1 MKEVFKELIVE
12 SQTQE
17 FEVGFPRALEIA
29 MNTRLIVSVIG
40 ARRSGKTTYLFQL
53 IQKLKKSGVP
63 QKNILFINFE
73 DERLKVDV
81 SQLDSLLQAYNE
93 LYPEVNWQ
101 EVHLFF
107 DEIQNVE
114 GWERFVRRV
123 YDTKTRH
130 IYVSGSNAKLLST
143 EIATSL
149 RGRSLSYTVYP
160 FSFLEYLNALKVPV
174 SFKTQQEKSRMIYH
188 TELYMQQGGFAD
200 TLFLDQPTRVKL
212 LQEYYNVM
220 MFRDIVERYQIS
232 NINVLRFFI
241 KKIFAG
247 VTVPFSVNKVYNDLK
262 SMGYKTSNNNLYEY
276 LEHCQAVF
284 LTQAI
289 DKFDYSEIKQAKSEK
304 KLYVID
310 TGFLSAIDFPASKN
324 WGKLFENMVF
334 MEFNKIGKKL
344 TYFKTRYECDFI
356 LEEEGEFYPIQVS
369 YRLTES
375 ETRKREFRGLIEAC
389 KTLGVQEGTVIT
401 LDQYEIVE
409 FNGYKINI
417 VPFYAYFLK

>member
-1 MKEVFKELIVE
+1 
-12 SQTQE
+12 
-17 FEVGFPRALEIA
+17 
-29 MNTRLIVSVIG
+29 
-40 ARRSGKTTYLFQL
+40 
-53 IQKLKKSGVP
+53 
-63 QKNILFINFE
+63 
-73 DERLKVDV
+73 
-81 SQLDSLLQAYNE
+81 
-93 LYPEVNWQ
+93 
-101 EVHLFF
+101 
-107 DEIQNVE
+107 
-114 GWERFVRRV
+114 
-123 YDTKTRH
+123 
-130 IYVSGSNAKLLST
+130 
-143 EIATSL
+143 
-149 RGRSLSYTVYP
+149 
-160 FSFLEYLNALKVPV
+160 LNALKVPV
-174 SFKTQQEKSRMIYH
+174 FFKTQQEKSRMIHH
-188 TELYMQQGGFAD
+188 TESYMQQGGFAE

-212 LQEYYNVM
+212 LQEYFNVM

-289 DKFDYSEIKQAKSEK
+289 DKFDFSEIKQAKSEK
-304 KLYVID
+304 KLYAID

>member
-53 IQKLKKSGVP
+53 IQKLIKSGVP

-160 FSFLEYLNALKVPV
+160 FSFLEYLYALKVPV
-174 SFKTQQEKSRMIYH
+174 SFKTQQEKSRMIHH
-188 TELYMQQGGFAD
+188 TESYMQQGGFAE

-289 DKFDYSEIKQAKSEK
+289 DKFDFSEIKQAKSEK
-304 KLYVID
+304 KLYAID

-324 WGKLFENMVF
+324 WGKLFENMIF

-344 TYFKTRYECDFI
+344 AYFKTRYECDFI

-369 YRLTES
+369 YRLMES